1 MYVRVCVRFLC
12 MCACV
17 GRVYLCVLVCNS
29 KNDFRHSY
37 CFFSRTCLL
46 NLMCS
51 LISSSCDLHTCLQV
65 KS

>member
-37 CFFSRTCLL
+37 CFFFFFKDFAKFNVFFNFFVL
-46 NLMCS
+46 
-51 LISSSCDLHTCLQV
+51 
-65 KS
+65 